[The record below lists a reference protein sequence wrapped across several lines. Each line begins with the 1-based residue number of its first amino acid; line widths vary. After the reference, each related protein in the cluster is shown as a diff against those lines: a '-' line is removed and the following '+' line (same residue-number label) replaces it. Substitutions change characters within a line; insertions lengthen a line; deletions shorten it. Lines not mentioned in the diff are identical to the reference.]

1 MSLGVNP
8 TIKMMI
14 NRHYVL
20 PALLALA
27 ARNADAFAPV
37 NLAPIGSNGV
47 APRFSMV
54 ASDVDVDVSVDYD
67 AAAKLAY
74 SEWCSKYE
82 KEPND
87 AKFATFKANYEA
99 LTVAN
104 VSAAK
109 KARDDGTD
117 RPADLEL
124 NEYGDF
130 TEQEYMK
137 MMQSG
142 GSSGEVEEEE
152 EVAPKKGALETAME
166 ASVAQSD
173 ASNALAEA
181 ADALA
186 EEEQVCRKKCQED
199 I

>member
-1 MSLGVNP
+1 
-8 TIKMMI
+8 MMI
-14 NRHYVL
+14 NRRYVL

-37 NLAPIGSNGV
+37 SLAPIGNTGV

-54 ASDVDVDVSVDYD
+54 APSDVDVDVSVDYD

-74 SEWCSKYE
+74 NKWCEKFG

-87 AKFATFKANYEA
+87 SKFVAFKTNYEA
-99 LTVAN
+99 LTIAN

-109 KARDDGTD
+109 KARDDGTE
-117 RPADLEL
+117 RPKNLEL
-124 NEYGDF
+124 NEFGDM
-130 TEQEYMK
+130 TEEEYMK
-137 MMQSG
+137 MQSG
-142 GSSGEVEEEE
+142 GSTEEEPVEEA
-152 EVAPKKGALETAME
+152 VPKKGALETAME

-186 EEEQVCRKKCQED
+186 EEEQVSRKCP
-199 I
+199 

>member
-1 MSLGVNP
+1 
-8 TIKMMI
+8 MMI

-74 SEWCSKYE
+74 SDWCSKYE

>member
-1 MSLGVNP
+1 MNQS

-27 ARNADAFAPV
+27 AKNADAFAPIS
-37 NLAPIGSNGV
+37 LAPVGGTGV
-47 APRFSMV
+47 ARFSMV
-54 ASDVDVDVSVDYD
+54 AEDVNAGVDVSIDYD

-74 SEWCSKYE
+74 SDWCDKFG
-82 KEPND
+82 KEASD

-109 KARDDGTD
+109 KALDEGTE
-117 RPADLEL
+117 RPKDLEL
-124 NEYGDF
+124 NEFGDM
-130 TEQEYMK
+130 TEEEYMK
-137 MMQSG
+137 MKSG
-142 GSSGEVEEEE
+142 GSTEEEE
-152 EVAPKKGALETAME
+152 AAPQKGALETAME
-166 ASVAQSD
+166 ASIAQSD

-186 EEEQVCRKKCQED
+186 EEEQVS
-199 I
+199 

>member
-1 MSLGVNP
+1 
-8 TIKMMI
+8 MMI
-14 NRHYVL
+14 NRSYVL

-27 ARNADAFAPV
+27 ARNADAFVPV
-37 NLAPIGSNGV
+37 NLAPIGSARV
-47 APRFSMV
+47 APRFSML
-54 ASDVDVDVSVDYD
+54 ASEVDIDVSVDYD

-74 SEWCSKYE
+74 SDWCNKYG
-82 KEPND
+82 KESND

-109 KARDDGTD
+109 KARDNGTE
-117 RPADLEL
+117 RPRDLEL
-124 NEYGDF
+124 NEFGDM
-130 TEQEYMK
+130 TEEEYMK
-137 MMQSG
+137 MQSG
-142 GSSGEVEEEE
+142 GSTGGEEA
-152 EVAPKKGALETAME
+152 APRKGALETAME

-186 EEEQVCRKKCQED
+186 EEEQVS
-199 I
+199 

>member
-1 MSLGVNP
+1 
-8 TIKMMI
+8 MI

-27 ARNADAFAPV
+27 ARNADAFAPIS
-37 NLAPIGSNGV
+37 LAPVGSSSV

-54 ASDVDVDVSVDYD
+54 AEDVNVDVSIDYD

-74 SEWCSKYE
+74 NDWCE
-82 KEPND
+82 KFGKEASD

-109 KARDDGTD
+109 KARDDETD
-117 RPADLEL
+117 RPKDLEL
-124 NEYGDF
+124 NEFGDM
-130 TEQEYMK
+130 TEEEYMK
-137 MMQSG
+137 MKSG
-142 GSSGEVEEEE
+142 GSTEEEE
-152 EVAPKKGALETAME
+152 AAPQKGALETAME
-166 ASVAQSD
+166 ASIAQSD

-186 EEEQVCRKKCQED
+186 EEEQVS
-199 I
+199 